1 MERTIL
7 HSVWSNIQVICLFI
21 LTVLGEKKKK
31 KKLADEKRRK
41 ICLGIFLLLCRVYLN
56 DSVLWCTAE
65 DFVPGIKNFLIA

>member
-1 MERTIL
+1 
-7 HSVWSNIQVICLFI
+7 
-21 LTVLGEKKKK
+21 LGEKKKK
-31 KKLADEKRRK
+31 KLEDEKRRK